1 MKKQTLGII
10 CLILWL
16 LTFVISV
23 CLNYEKFNIPYLNGL
38 FTPVA
43 VNVEISKQYQNSI
56 KINGENFSE
65 PANQAKDVVISKVLN
80 GKIKKLELTT
90 NNVESFKNIS
100 SIDIFIG
107 RKFYHFSK
115 SDLKVSN
122 NRIDLPIKT
131 NYKGNFNAI
140 IISFLA
146 LFYNLRFFVITWIFA
161 ITGFFLLEY
170 KIRIHEKWLL
180 WSILILAILCRFN
193 QLTAYPLWWDEVFV
207 INLPASHIYPL
218 NSIFL
223 DPANPSFFYLLV
235 KIYTFFAKT
244 TIEYMRL
251 IPFVFG
257 TFGVVGVYFLAKKFS
272 TTQAS
277 LLATFIASISI
288 YHICYSQELRGYSLI
303 LLIAPFVVMTF
314 FDLLKDFNKKNSLKF
329 ILTSSIMINT
339 HLFGLFLLLTNF
351 LYAMLLFIKS
361 GEKPSKYFKFTLCNA
376 IIFLTLV
383 PYLLLNFI
391 QTLTGRVGFNSHILP
406 TSAEVVLDCLSA
418 NFGNILLLII
428 FITLCVIYL
437 KQYKEDTVENAF
449 VKYGFFT
456 IFTFWTIAIF
466 VSLTRPL
473 LTPYYFI
480 VLYPLY
486 LATFAIIVCNI
497 FKNSKH
503 IITRLALALIALFM
517 IHSQTY
523 NNHWKT
529 DNSFENIVSLVNARA
544 KDNPTEKYYLQI
556 SPKRIRDYYTF
567 EKNMIT
573 DNTEEYKAKHH
584 YFLINSA
591 TRIPQDLKNI
601 EGKVFIT
608 SFTDNTHFIYGIDR

>member
-10 CLILWL
+10 CLILGL
-16 LTFVISV
+16 LTFVVSV
-23 CLNYEKFNIPYLNGL
+23 CRNYEKFNIPYLNGL

-140 IISFLA
+140 IVSFLA
-146 LFYNLRFFVITWIFA
+146 LFY
-161 ITGFFLLEY
+161 
-170 KIRIHEKWLL
+170 
-180 WSILILAILCRFN
+180 
-193 QLTAYPLWWDEVFV
+193 
-207 INLPASHIYPL
+207 NLPASHIYPL

-391 QTLTGRVGFNSHILP
+391 QTLIGRVGFNSHILP
-406 TSAEVVLDCLSA
+406 TSFEIVLDCLSA

-437 KQYKEDTVENAF
+437 KQYKENTVENAF
-449 VKYGFFT
+449 VKYGVFT
-456 IFTFWTIAIF
+456 IFTFWAIAIF

-567 EKNMIT
+567 EKNVIT
-573 DNTEEYKAKHH
+573 DHTEEYKAKHH

-591 TRIPQDLKNI
+591 TRIPKDLKNI

>member
-10 CLILWL
+10 CLILGL
-16 LTFVISV
+16 LTFVVSV

-80 GKIKKLELTT
+80 GKIKKIELTT

-122 NRIDLPIKT
+122 NRIDLPMKT

-140 IISFLA
+140 IVSFLA
-146 LFYNLRFFVITWIFA
+146 LFYNLRFFIITWIFA

-170 KIRIHEKWLL
+170 KIKIHEKWLL
-180 WSILILAILCRFN
+180 LGILILAILCRFN

-244 TIEYMRL
+244 IIEYMRL

-303 LLIAPFVVMTF
+303 LLITPFVVMTF
-314 FDLLKDFNKKNSLKF
+314 FDL
-329 ILTSSIMINT
+329 
-339 HLFGLFLLLTNF
+339 
-351 LYAMLLFIKS
+351 
-361 GEKPSKYFKFTLCNA
+361 
-376 IIFLTLV
+376 
-383 PYLLLNFI
+383 
-391 QTLTGRVGFNSHILP
+391 
-406 TSAEVVLDCLSA
+406 
-418 NFGNILLLII
+418 
-428 FITLCVIYL
+428 
-437 KQYKEDTVENAF
+437 
-449 VKYGFFT
+449 
-456 IFTFWTIAIF
+456 
-466 VSLTRPL
+466 
-473 LTPYYFI
+473 
-480 VLYPLY
+480 
-486 LATFAIIVCNI
+486 
-497 FKNSKH
+497 
-503 IITRLALALIALFM
+503 
-517 IHSQTY
+517 
-523 NNHWKT
+523 
-529 DNSFENIVSLVNARA
+529 
-544 KDNPTEKYYLQI
+544 
-556 SPKRIRDYYTF
+556 
-567 EKNMIT
+567 
-573 DNTEEYKAKHH
+573 
-584 YFLINSA
+584 
-591 TRIPQDLKNI
+591 
-601 EGKVFIT
+601 
-608 SFTDNTHFIYGIDR
+608 